1 MRLFNSSRDCRI
13 NSVDREYKTTL
24 GTYNILGSCWVL
36 VISARDI
43 IGILTNDKNRR
54 VSKSQTK
61 ITLKGSMIQ
70 NGELLTICI
79 NLNT

>member
-1 MRLFNSSRDCRI
+1 MRLFNSSRDCHI

-54 VSKSQTK
+54 VSKSQIFPTYANV
-61 ITLKGSMIQ
+61 IRQIYR
-70 NGELLTICI
+70 
-79 NLNT
+79 